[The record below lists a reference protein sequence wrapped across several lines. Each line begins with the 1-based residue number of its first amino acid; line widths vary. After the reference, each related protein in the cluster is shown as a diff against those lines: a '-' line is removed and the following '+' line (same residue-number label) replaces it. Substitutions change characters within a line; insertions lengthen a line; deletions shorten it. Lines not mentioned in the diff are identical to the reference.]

1 MPSMKS
7 RIAAF
12 RKRVDYAEKA
22 FLRSEDSR
30 ELDNCFEMY
39 DGEFVVVALMRRAEK
54 NTALMAALRAEFSQ
68 VSVTNWSWIRTAEK
82 HSRITDSKL
91 AEAAA
96 QAQIEAEWHNV
107 HVFMPQL
114 IARSEDGAQPF
125 EIVRREGSME
135 TKETLWGT
143 SLRAICQ
150 LVKSWQARTI
160 QGAPFLS
167 LLADIH
173 IRTPEGETH
182 AL

>member
-22 FLRSEDSR
+22 FLIREDSR

-39 DGEFVVVALMRRAEK
+39 DGEYVVVALMRRAAK
-54 NTALMAALRAEFSQ
+54 NPALMNAIRAEFSQ
-68 VSVTNWSWIRTAEK
+68 VCASDWSWVRTAEK
-82 HSRITDSKL
+82 HSRIPDSKL
-91 AEAAA
+91 GEAAA

-114 IARSEDGAQPF
+114 SARNEDGAQPF
-125 EIVRREGSME
+125 EVVRREGSME

-143 SLRAICQ
+143 SLRAVCH
-150 LVKSWQARTI
+150 LVKSWHCRTI

-167 LLADIH
+167 LLAEIQIH
-173 IRTPEGETH
+173 TPEGEVH

>member
-22 FLRSEDSR
+22 FLSREDSR
-30 ELDNCFEMY
+30 DLDNCFEMY
-39 DGEFVVVALMRRAEK
+39 DGEFVVVALTRRSAK
-54 NTALMAALRAEFSQ
+54 NSDLMAALRAEFSQ
-68 VSVTNWSWIRTAEK
+68 VTAADWSWLRTAEK
-82 HSRITDSKL
+82 HKRIPDSKL
-91 AEAAA
+91 GEAAA

-114 IARSEDGAQPF
+114 IVRNEDGAQRF

-135 TKETLWGT
+135 TKETIWET
-143 SLRAICQ
+143 SLRAVCH
-150 LVKSWQARTI
+150 LVKSWHARTI

-167 LLADIH
+167 LLADIQIH
-173 IRTPEGETH
+173 TPEGEAH
-182 AL
+182 VL